1 MLERFHVP
9 EEMAHRVAADDLRT
23 TVAQILTKLG
33 VPEDD
38 ARLGAD
44 VLVMSDLRGVET
56 HGVSNILRGYV
67 RGYTSGTVNPRPDW
81 RVVRETASCAT
92 VDCDRGLGII
102 LAPRVMQMAI
112 DKARHT
118 GVGMISMGNGGH
130 LGMAAYHAMMA
141 LEHDMIGVCTTS
153 CPPTTAPTFAA
164 EAALGTN
171 PIAIAAPAGR
181 EAPFVFD
188 AATAAVAYNKITLA
202 KRLGVPTAPGWI
214 TAPDGTPLMEEAPAP
229 DRWTLLPLGGTREL
243 GSHKGYSLG
252 VVVDILASV
261 LNGNAAGP
269 TGRFDTYGHSV
280 AAYAIDAFI
289 DVDDFKTAMDEYLQA
304 LRTLKPAPGQER
316 VLYAGMIEAEEER
329 ERRRNGIPLHPEVID
344 WFRDTCSEMGI
355 DFVL

>member
-9 EEMAHRVAADDLRT
+9 DEIAHRASAENLRA
-23 TVAQILTKLG
+23 TVAQIFVKLG
-33 VPEDD
+33 VSEDD

-44 VLVMSDLRGVET
+44 VLVASDLRGVET

-67 RGYTSGTVNPRPDW
+67 RGYSDGTMNPRPDW

-102 LAPRVMQMAI
+102 VAPRVMEMAI
-112 DKARHT
+112 QKAENT
-118 GVGMISMGNGGH
+118 GVGMVSMRNGGH

-164 EAALGTN
+164 EAAVGTN
-171 PIAIAAPAGR
+171 PIAFAAPADR

-188 AATAAVAYNKITLA
+188 AATASVAYNKIRLA
-202 KRLGVPTAPGWI
+202 QRLGIPTPPGWI
-214 TAPDGTPLMEEAPAP
+214 ALPDGTPLMEEAAVP
-229 DRWTLLPLGGTREL
+229 DRWTMLPLGGTREL
-243 GSHKGYSLG
+243 GSHKGYSLA
-252 VVVDILASV
+252 VIVDILSSV
-261 LNGNAAGP
+261 LNGSAAAP
-269 TGRFDTYGHSV
+269 TGRFTTYGHYV

-289 DVDDFKTAMDEYLQA
+289 DVDEFKRGMDEYLRA
-304 LRTLKPAPGQER
+304 LRSLKPAPGHER
-316 VLYAGMIEAEEER
+316 VLYAGMVEAEEEQ
-329 ERRRNGIPLHPEVID
+329 RRRQNGIPLHPEVID
-344 WFRDTCSEMGI
+344 WFRDTCAEMGI